1 MPTSLE
7 SLLAR
12 MDRGDVPAIIA
23 LLGAEHLLRIEAAGR
38 IREASRRQGYAERE
52 VFDAGAGFDWVDFEV
67 SLNAPSLFSARRII
81 ELRLPNGRAGR
92 QGGASLE
99 AIAKTP
105 PVDVLVLIIGDDW
118 SRRHEAAWSKAIEK
132 HGALT
137 VFWPL
142 AAAALP
148 GFIEA
153 RLAGHGLAA
162 DADAIALL
170 AERSEGHLL
179 AAAQEIDKLALLAKS
194 RPVNG
199 PIALAELESVIAD
212 SARFDVF
219 ALVDSA
225 LAGDGAR
232 ALRIARAMRLE
243 GEQVPGLLPWLANQ
257 LKLLASATDGAS
269 AGGMNQAMARLRLP
283 RSREAAMRN
292 ALARHDRQSVADL
305 VHRAGRVERLG
316 KGRGRGDAWLE
327 FERLLA
333 ALAGKRL
340 DDGVATA
347 ASFAGAG

>member
-7 SLLAR
+7 TLLGR
-12 MDRGDVPAIIA
+12 MDRGETPAIVA
-23 LLGAEHLLRIEAAGR
+23 LLGAEHLLRIEAASR
-38 IREASRRQGYAERE
+38 VREAAGRQGYAERE
-52 VFDAGAGFDWVDFEV
+52 VFDAGAGFDWADFEA
-67 SLNAPSLFSARRII
+67 SLNAPSLFSKRRII

-99 AIAKTP
+99 AIAKSP
-105 PVDVLVLIIGDDW
+105 PADVLLLLIGDDW
-118 SRRHEAAWSKAIEK
+118 SRRHEAAWSKAVEK
-132 HGALT
+132 HGAVT

-142 AAAALP
+142 AASAVP
-148 GFIEA
+148 RFIEA
-153 RLAGHGLAA
+153 RLAGHGLTAA
-162 DADAIALL
+162 ADAIALL

-194 RPVNG
+194 RTTAG
-199 PIALAELESVIAD
+199 PIALAELEAVIAD

-243 GEQVPGLLPWLANQ
+243 GEQVPGLLPWLSSQ
-257 LKLLASATDGAS
+257 LKLLASATEA
-269 AGGMNQAMARLRLP
+269 ATVGGINQAVARMRLP
-283 RSREAAMRN
+283 RSREAAMQS
-292 ALARHDRQSVADL
+292 ALRRHNLQSVGDL
-305 VHRAGRVERLG
+305 VDRAGRVERLG

-340 DDGVATA
+340 DDGLA
-347 ASFAGAG
+347 AESSVVSAS